1 MGGGGQHTDEV
12 VQMMEAAG
20 YGVVLV
26 ETVGVGQS
34 EILVT
39 EARIII
45 IIIIISSSSTF
56 TSTITITT
64 TVIITKDYCNYY
76 Y

>member
-1 MGGGGQHTDEV
+1 M
-12 VQMMEAAG
+12 

>member
-1 MGGGGQHTDEV
+1 
-12 VQMMEAAG
+12 MMEAAG

-45 IIIIISSSSTF
+45 IIIII
-56 TSTITITT
+56 
-64 TVIITKDYCNYY
+64 VIIIIAIYMYVRGGARGDGGRRPVGNPRHRGEDYYYNYY